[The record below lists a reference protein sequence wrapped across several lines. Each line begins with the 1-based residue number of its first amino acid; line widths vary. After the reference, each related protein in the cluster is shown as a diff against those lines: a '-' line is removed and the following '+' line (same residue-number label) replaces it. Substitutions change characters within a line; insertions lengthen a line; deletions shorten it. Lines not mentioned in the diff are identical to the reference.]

1 MTAAPPPGLT
11 PKGRATRERLLAA
24 AGARLA
30 RDGALELA
38 AVAADAGVAPSV
50 VYRYFASKDGLV
62 DAVVHAFYDEYDAA
76 VFAASLDEEDGSWLE
91 REAVRLRREVAFLYA
106 HPLGRAVAAGL
117 LHEAAATRADAV
129 RTREHAV
136 AAARNIRHGQRTG
149 QLDPAID
156 AGLAG
161 AATMGALRALLAD
174 ALTRDPPPPAAAVA
188 DAAVR
193 VGRALLP
200 PPPQR

>member
-1 MTAAPPPGLT
+1 MTAAPPADLT

-76 VFAASLDEEDGSWLE
+76 VFAAALDDEDGSWLE
-91 REAVRLRREVAFLYA
+91 REALRLRREVAFLYT

-188 DAAVR
+188 DVAVR
-193 VGRALLP
+193 VGLALLP
-200 PPPQR
+200 PPRQR